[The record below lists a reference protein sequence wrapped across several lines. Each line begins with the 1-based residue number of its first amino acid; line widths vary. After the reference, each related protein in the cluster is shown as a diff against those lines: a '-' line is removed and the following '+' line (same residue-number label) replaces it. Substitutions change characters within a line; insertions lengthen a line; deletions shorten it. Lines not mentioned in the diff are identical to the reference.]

1 MCGICGIYNFGSGAP
16 VEEAALRSATR
27 ALAHRGPDDEGHY
40 VEGALGL
47 GNRRLSIIDLAGG
60 HQPIANEDKSVWI
73 TLNGEIYNYRSL
85 REELIGRGHRF
96 ATESDTETIVHL
108 YEDFG
113 IECLSRLRGVFAFA
127 LWDKRRRRL
136 LVARDRL
143 GVKPL
148 FYAEGPQGIAF
159 ASELRALRFLAPDRF
174 ETDPQA
180 VYDFFAFRY
189 VPGPGTFYRGV
200 KKLLPGH
207 FLDLTPEGAH
217 LHQYWDSAAIEEQPG
232 CAADYAEQVLAKLRE
247 SVGLRLISDVPLGV
261 FLSGGADS
269 SAVVSLMAEHDHRPL
284 RTFSVGFADP
294 AFDERPY
301 ARQIAA
307 RYETEHDEVTVEPK
321 DILEH
326 LPRLIELRDE
336 PIAEPTD
343 IPLYLLS
350 RLAAQKVKVVLAGEG
365 GDELCAGYP
374 KYVAERWAG
383 WGRVIPAPL
392 LRLLARLLPF
402 QQRRLKLAL
411 EAFAA
416 PNRAE
421 RAVAWFAAFNGNERR
436 RLFSREFLEQVD
448 PAGPAR
454 VLGTYLERSR
464 HLPPVRRLLYA
475 DLKVW
480 LPDNL
485 LLRGDHMT
493 MAAGLEE
500 RVPFLD
506 HELVELVAKIPTRLL
521 LPGLEPKVFLKR
533 ILSPYLPAGFLNRP
547 KVGFRVP
554 VGEWFRKELKELV
567 ADLLMDSGFRSF
579 GIFNERAVEDLMQEH
594 WKGRRDNQ
602 KQLWALINF
611 ALWQR
616 GRAPLGVGDKAAGSP
631 TSVTA

>member
-16 VEEAALRSATR
+16 VEAEALRSATR

-40 VEGALGL
+40 VDGALGL

-60 HQPIANEDKSVWI
+60 HQPISNEDESVWI
-73 TLNGEIYNYRSL
+73 TFNGEIYNYRGL
-85 REELIGRGHRF
+85 RQELISRGHRF

-127 LWDKRRRRL
+127 LWDKRQRKL
-136 LVARDRL
+136 FVARDRL

-148 FYAEGPQGIAF
+148 FYTEGPQGQGIAF
-159 ASELRALRFLAPDRF
+159 ASELRSLRFLAPDRF

-180 VYDFFAFRY
+180 VYDFSAFRY
-189 VPGPGTFYRGV
+189 VPAPGTFYRGV

-207 FLDLTPEGAH
+207 FLDITREGVR
-217 LHQYWDSAAIEEQPG
+217 LHQYWDCVAIKEQSGKEQPG
-232 CAADYAEQVLAKLRE
+232 SDADYREQVLVKLRE
-247 SVGLRLISDVPLGV
+247 SVVLRLISDVPLGV

-269 SAVVSLMAEHDHRPL
+269 SAVVSLMAEQGHRPL

-301 ARQIAA
+301 ARQIAV
-307 RYETEHDEVTVEPK
+307 RYETEHEEITVEPK

-326 LPRLIELRDE
+326 LPRLIEMRNE

-365 GDELCAGYP
+365 GDELFAGYP

-383 WGRVIPAPL
+383 WSRAIPAPL

-402 QQRRLKLAL
+402 RQRRLKLAL

-421 RAVAWFAAFNGNERR
+421 RAVAWFAAFNGDERR

-454 VLGTYLERSR
+454 VLGAYLERSR
-464 HLPPVRRLLYA
+464 HLLPVRRLLYA

-485 LLRGDHMT
+485 LLRGYHLT
-493 MAAGLEE
+493 MSACL
-500 RVPFLD
+500 
-506 HELVELVAKIPTRLL
+506 
-521 LPGLEPKVFLKR
+521 
-533 ILSPYLPAGFLNRP
+533 
-547 KVGFRVP
+547 
-554 VGEWFRKELKELV
+554 
-567 ADLLMDSGFRSF
+567 
-579 GIFNERAVEDLMQEH
+579 
-594 WKGRRDNQ
+594 
-602 KQLWALINF
+602 
-611 ALWQR
+611 
-616 GRAPLGVGDKAAGSP
+616 
-631 TSVTA
+631 